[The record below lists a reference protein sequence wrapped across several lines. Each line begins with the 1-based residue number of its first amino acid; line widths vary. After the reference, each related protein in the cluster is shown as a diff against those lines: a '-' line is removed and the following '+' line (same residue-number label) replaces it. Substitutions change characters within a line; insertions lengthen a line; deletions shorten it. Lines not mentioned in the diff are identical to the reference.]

1 MLLIRN
7 AAVWPMKD
15 GTRFDHGYVLC
26 DGGRIRETGL
36 GDGLTGSAASGV
48 HRILDAQGGVVMP
61 GLIDAH
67 CHLGVFADGGG
78 VEGDDGNEETDPITP
93 HLRSVDAIHHE
104 DRCFREAA
112 AAGVTSVMTGPGSAN
127 VLGGQFTFLKT
138 VGRDVDAMALKAPA
152 AMKAAFGENPK
163 KNYGPRHAAPA
174 TRMATAALLRE
185 TLFKAERYAKE
196 IAASEAGGASGGK
209 RPDFDMKL
217 EALLP
222 VMAREI
228 PLKIHAHRAD
238 DLLTAMRI
246 CEEFGLRYTLEHAT
260 EGYRIVDAILAA
272 MEGKGRRSTLEGV
285 VVGPL
290 LLDRSKPEL
299 RNSDLRNPGLLAA
312 AGIPVALMTDHP
324 CVPIQHLLV
333 GAAVSV
339 REGMDE
345 EAALRAVTIHAA
357 RVCGVADRVG
367 SIEPGK
373 DADLVVFTGH
383 PLDYRTK
390 VRFTV
395 VDGVVVH
402 GA

>member
-7 AAVWPMKD
+7 GSIWTMKD
-15 GTRFDHGYVLC
+15 GVRIERGYVLC
-26 DGGRIRETGL
+26 KDGAIVAAGA
-36 GDGLTGSAASGV
+36 GDGPAASLEGGAS
-48 HRILDAQGGVVMP
+48 RILDARGGVVMP
-61 GLIDAH
+61 GLVDAH

-78 VEGDDGNEETDPITP
+78 MEGDDGNEESDPVTP
-93 HLRSVDAIHHE
+93 HLRAIDAIHHE
-104 DRCFREAA
+104 DRCFREAVE
-112 AAGVTSVMTGPGSAN
+112 AGVTSVLSGPGSAN
-127 VLGGQFTFLKT
+127 VLGGQFSFLKT
-138 VGRDVDAMALKAPA
+138 SGDGVDSMCRLAPA

-163 KNYGPRHAAPA
+163 KAYGPRHAAPT

-185 TLFKAERYAKE
+185 TLFKAERYARDS
-196 IAASEAGGASGGK
+196 AAAEEGKDACK

-217 EALLP
+217 EALRP
-222 VMAREI
+222 VIAREI

-260 EGYRIVDAILAA
+260 EAYRIVDAILAA
-272 MEGKGRRSTLEGV
+272 MDGTGRRSRLEGV

-299 RNSDLRNPGLLAA
+299 RNSDVRNPGILAA
-312 AGIPVALMTDHP
+312 RGIPVAIMTDHP
-324 CVPIQHLLV
+324 CLPIQHLILS
-333 GAAVSV
+333 AAVAV

-357 RVCGVADRVG
+357 RICGMDARVG

-373 DADLVVFTGH
+373 DADLAVFSGH

-390 VRFTV
+390 VLATV
-395 VDGVVVH
+395 VDGRVVH